1 MPPKV
6 LQKKDNNSGAAGS
19 GVLPIPASA
28 RANKTSPPTNKN
40 TTTQGGGNNNKQS
53 KNPSL
58 PPVPKQPAARLKLE
72 IRRLPPGLT
81 LSEFEEALGEEW
93 TLGKGRVDW
102 REYRQGKVKS
112 VGKMPELGRCY
123 VHVLNEA
130 LVREFE
136 ARFLAV
142 TFKDKAGSWKNN
154 GGGGAPMLGFAMNQ
168 RVPVQTGRG
177 KQRGDNRQGTI
188 DQDAE
193 YMAFLE
199 AETQPIPKA
208 AAIDSAATGGDRKEE
223 EVSGGKGVKVKSTP
237 LIEDLRERK
246 ANKAKAAASKAEK
259 ADRKGG
265 KNDAKGD
272 ENAPANAAS
281 GGKKGDKGKVEQ
293 AAKDGAKAAN
303 KQAANKQ
310 AQNNKNNDNNSSSA
324 ANSNANAA
332 SQKAAQTP
340 AKGRRGAANQN
351 AKAAAAASQQPQ
363 QQSQQQPATPA
374 GPAAQRGQRQRG
386 NAEGIKK
393 MLQKDLGIKPKA
405 AAAAAAANQTTQ
417 AAASPA
423 ATPPASNQQ
432 TPAQSKNSSPAQTP
446 KQQQQ
451 QQNSG
456 PPKAYL
462 KHANPSQ
469 GMTEILI
476 QQALAQFGEMN
487 NVTIDPRK
495 GTAIAVFKTQEGLK
509 KAVEAKK
516 VPVANGAVEVLSF
529 KDRGGGGGGGGGGG
543 NNASGSGG
551 GGGGGAGGGGGR
563 GGFRNRGGGGRAGR
577 GNNANANSG
586 AGGGNANANAGKG
599 GGQAAGAG
607 AG

>member
-6 LQKKDNNSGAAGS
+6 LQKNPDRGS

-28 RANKTSPPTNKN
+28 RAPPA
-40 TTTQGGGNNNKQS
+40 
-53 KNPSL
+53 
-58 PPVPKQPAARLKLE
+58 PKPPAARLKLE

-81 LSEFEEALGEEW
+81 LSEFEEALGDEW
-93 TLGKGRVDW
+93 KLGKGRVDW
-102 REYRQGKVKS
+102 REYRQGKAKNVS
-112 VGKMPELGRCY
+112 KMPELSRCY
-123 VHVLNEA
+123 VHLVKED

-142 TFKDKAGSWKNN
+142 TFRDKAGTWKNH
-154 GGGGAPMLGFAMNQ
+154 GAGGAPMLGFAMNQ
-168 RVPVQTGRG
+168 RVPLQQG
-177 KQRGDNRQGTI
+177 KQRARADNRQGTI

-208 AAIDSAATGGDRKEE
+208 SAIDSASAEKKEE
-223 EVSGGKGVKVKSTP
+223 EAGGKTKVKSTP

-259 ADRKGG
+259 ADRKG
-265 KNDAKGD
+265 KGD
-272 ENAPANAAS
+272 SKAEESTPAAS

-293 AAKDGAKAAN
+293 AAKEVAKAAN
-303 KQAANKQ
+303 KQAAGKQ
-310 AQNNKNNDNNSSSA
+310 GQNNSA
-324 ANSNANAA
+324 ANANANAT

-340 AKGRRGAANQN
+340 AKGRRGAAQQN
-351 AKAAAAASQQPQ
+351 AKATAAAAQAQPQ
-363 QQSQQQPATPA
+363 QQTTPA
-374 GPAAQRGQRQRG
+374 APAAQRGPAQRQRG
-386 NAEGIKK
+386 NNAEGIKK

-405 AAAAAAANQTTQ
+405 AAADSPAQTTGTAAAART
-417 AAASPA
+417 PA
-423 ATPPASNQQ
+423 NNQQ
-432 TPAQSKNSSPAQTP
+432 TPNQPKQTS

-451 QQNSG
+451 QQQASNSG

-509 KAVEAKK
+509 KAVQAKK
-516 VPVANGAVEVLSF
+516 VPVAKGAVEVIEF
-529 KDRGGGGGGGGGGG
+529 KDRG
-543 NNASGSGG
+543 GG
-551 GGGGGAGGGGGR
+551 GGGGGAGGGGGSGGNNNNSNNNSTNSNNNNNSSSGGGGGNGGGGGGGGGGR
-563 GGFRNRGGGGRAGR
+563 GGYRNRGGRGGRG
-577 GNNANANSG
+577 GNNNSG
-586 AGGGNANANAGKG
+586 GANANAAKG
-599 GGQAAGAG
+599 GGQAAGAS
-607 AG
+607 

>member
-6 LQKKDNNSGAAGS
+6 LQKNPDRGS

-28 RANKTSPPTNKN
+28 RAPPA
-40 TTTQGGGNNNKQS
+40 
-53 KNPSL
+53 
-58 PPVPKQPAARLKLE
+58 PKPPAARLKLE

-81 LSEFEEALGEEW
+81 LSEFEETLGEEW
-93 TLGKGRVDW
+93 KLGKGRVDW
-102 REYRQGKVKS
+102 REYRQGKAKNVS
-112 VGKMPELGRCY
+112 KMPELSRCY
-123 VHVLNEA
+123 VHLVKED

-142 TFKDKAGSWKNN
+142 TFRDKAGTWKN
-154 GGGGAPMLGFAMNQ
+154 GVGGAPMLGFAMNQ
-168 RVPVQTGRG
+168 RVPLQQG
-177 KQRGDNRQGTI
+177 KQRVRADNRQGTI

-208 AAIDSAATGGDRKEE
+208 SAIDSASAEKKEE
-223 EVSGGKGVKVKSTP
+223 ESGKVKVKSTP

-259 ADRKGG
+259 ADKKG
-265 KNDAKGD
+265 KGD
-272 ENAPANAAS
+272 SKGEESTPAASGS

-293 AAKDGAKAAN
+293 AAKEVAKAAN
-303 KQAANKQ
+303 KQASGKQ
-310 AQNNKNNDNNSSSA
+310 GHNSSA
-324 ANSNANAA
+324 ANANANANA
-332 SQKAAQTP
+332 NATSQKAAQTP
-340 AKGRRGAANQN
+340 AKGRRGAAQQN
-351 AKAAAAASQQPQ
+351 AKATAAAAAQPQ
-363 QQSQQQPATPA
+363 AQQQTTPA
-374 GPAAQRGQRQRG
+374 GPAAQRGPAQRQRG

-405 AAAAAAANQTTQ
+405 AAADSPAQTGTAAATRNSANNN
-417 AAASPA
+417 
-423 ATPPASNQQ
+423 NQQ
-432 TPAQSKNSSPAQTP
+432 TPAQPKTPAQTP

-451 QQNSG
+451 QQQSSNSG
-456 PPKAYL
+456 LPKAYL

-509 KAVEAKK
+509 KAVQAKK
-516 VPVANGAVEVLSF
+516 VPVAKGAVEVIEF
-529 KDRGGGGGGGGGGG
+529 KDRGGGGAGSGGGGGGG
-543 NNASGSGG
+543 NNSSNNSNSNGNNQNSNTNNSGG
-551 GGGGGAGGGGGR
+551 GGSGGGGGGGR
-563 GGFRNRGGGGRAGR
+563 GGFRNRGGRGGRGA
-577 GNNANANSG
+577 NNNSG
-586 AGGGNANANAGKG
+586 AANANAGKG
-599 GGQAAGAG
+599 GGQAAAAPPAAG
-607 AG
+607 

>member
-6 LQKKDNNSGAAGS
+6 LQKSSNPTPSSSGGGG

-28 RANKTSPPTNKN
+28 RAPPPPKPPT
-40 TTTQGGGNNNKQS
+40 
-53 KNPSL
+53 
-58 PPVPKQPAARLKLE
+58 ARLKLE

-81 LSEFEEALGEEW
+81 LSEFEE
-93 TLGKGRVDW
+93 TLGDDWKLNAGRVDW
-102 REYRQGKVKS
+102 REFRAGKPKS
-112 VGKMPELGRCY
+112 AHKMPELGRCY

-142 TFKDKAGSWKNN
+142 AFRDKAGTWK
-154 GGGGAPMLGFAMNQ
+154 GVGAAPTLGFAMNQ
-168 RVPVQTGRG
+168 RVPLAQGR
-177 KQRGDNRQGTI
+177 QRPRADNRQGTI

-208 AAIDSAATGGDRKEE
+208 AAIDSAGAGGEKKDED
-223 EVSGGKGVKVKSTP
+223 GGKVKSTP

-259 ADRKGG
+259 AERKG
-265 KNDAKGD
+265 KGD
-272 ENAPANAAS
+272 GKGQQADEGNAKAA
-281 GGKKGDKGKVEQ
+281 GGKKGEKGKQQEQ
-293 AAKDGAKAAN
+293 NAKEGGKGGN
-303 KQAANKQ
+303 KQGGKQ
-310 AQNNKNNDNNSSSA
+310 AQNAAAATAASS
-324 ANSNANAA
+324 NA

-340 AKGRRGAANQN
+340 AKGKRGAGQQN
-351 AKAAAAASQQPQ
+351 AKAAANNAAAAQPQ
-363 QQSQQQPATPA
+363 QQQQQQQNPPANQA
-374 GPAAQRGQRQRG
+374 GQRGQAQRQRG
-386 NAEGIKK
+386 NNAEGIKK
-393 MLQKDLGIKPKA
+393 MLQKDLGIRPKATA
-405 AAAAAAANQTTQ
+405 AAAGNQQSGGPGEKAANDTNNNKQPPTQ
-417 AAASPA
+417 P
-423 ATPPASNQQ
+423 
-432 TPAQSKNSSPAQTP
+432 KNSSPAPQSN
-446 KQQQQ
+446 KQQQNQQNQ
-451 QQNSG
+451 QQSTG

-516 VPVANGAVEVLSF
+516 VPVAKGAVEVIEF
-529 KDRGGGGGGGGGGG
+529 RDRGAGGGGGGG
-543 NNASGSGG
+543 SSGG
-551 GGGGGAGGGGGR
+551 GGGGGSGGGGGGGGR
-563 GGFRNRGGGGRAGR
+563 GGFRGGRGGRR
-577 GNNANANSG
+577 GQANN
-586 AGGGNANANAGKG
+586 AGGGNAGANAAKG
-599 GGQAAGAG
+599 GAQTAPAG
-607 AG
+607 

>member
-6 LQKKDNNSGAAGS
+6 LQKNPDRGS

-28 RANKTSPPTNKN
+28 RAPPA
-40 TTTQGGGNNNKQS
+40 
-53 KNPSL
+53 
-58 PPVPKQPAARLKLE
+58 PKPPAARLKLE

-93 TLGKGRVDW
+93 KLGKGRVDW
-102 REYRQGKVKS
+102 REYRQGKAKNVS
-112 VGKMPELGRCY
+112 KMPELSRCY
-123 VHVLNEA
+123 VHLVNEG
-130 LVREFE
+130 LVRDFE
-136 ARFLAV
+136 ATFLSA
-142 TFKDKAGSWKNN
+142 TFKDKAGTWKNAA
-154 GGGGAPMLGFAMNQ
+154 GGAPMLGFAMNQ
-168 RVPVQTGRG
+168 RVPLQQG
-177 KQRGDNRQGTI
+177 KQRARADNRQGTI

-208 AAIDSAATGGDRKEE
+208 SAIDSAGVDKKEE
-223 EVSGGKGVKVKSTP
+223 DVGKVKAKSTP

-259 ADRKGG
+259 ADKKG
-265 KNDAKGD
+265 KGD
-272 ENAPANAAS
+272 SKNEESAPAAS
-281 GGKKGDKGKVEQ
+281 GGKKGDKGKTEP
-293 AAKDGAKAAN
+293 AAKENSKGAN
-303 KQAANKQ
+303 KQAGGKQ
-310 AQNNKNNDNNSSSA
+310 GQNNST
-324 ANSNANAA
+324 SNANANA
-332 SQKAAQTP
+332 GSQKAAQTP
-340 AKGRRGAANQN
+340 AKGRRGAAQQN
-351 AKAAAAASQQPQ
+351 AKAAAAATNTQSQPQ
-363 QQSQQQPATPA
+363 QQSTPPAA
-374 GPAAQRGQRQRG
+374 PAAQRGQRQRG

-405 AAAAAAANQTTQ
+405 AATADQPAQSGN
-417 AAASPA
+417 SPA
-423 ATPPASNQQ
+423 TGGAGRNANNNSNQQ
-432 TPAQSKNSSPAQTP
+432 SQAQSKNQAHTS
-446 KQQQQ
+446 KQQNQQ
-451 QQNSG
+451 QNQSSNSG

-516 VPVANGAVEVLSF
+516 VPVAKGAVEVIEF

-543 NNASGSGG
+543 NNNNNNSSSGNNNSNNSG
-551 GGGGGAGGGGGR
+551 GGGGGR
-563 GGFRNRGGGGRAGR
+563 GGYRNRGGRAGR
-577 GNNANANSG
+577 GGNSNANSG
-586 AGGGNANANAGKG
+586 TGGGGGGGGNANAAKGGAQAANNAG
-599 GGQAAGAG
+599 
-607 AG
+607 